1 MRAISREFWQM
12 LKKSDVFAFF
22 SGSRKLDHFLLDKEV
37 KQFEKCIADEQAN
50 DPFDFLTNPF
60 EVNGY
65 FFHA

>member
-1 MRAISREFWQM
+1 MGILA
-12 LKKSDVFAFF
+12 DVEKEWCVRLF